1 MAGQVGLLDGRA
13 DAAHSLITYS
23 SYYISLGTY
32 IHITFEHY
40 IPTVFLHF

>member
-13 DAAHSLITYS
+13 DAAHSLIT
-23 SYYISLGTY
+23 YYISLGTY